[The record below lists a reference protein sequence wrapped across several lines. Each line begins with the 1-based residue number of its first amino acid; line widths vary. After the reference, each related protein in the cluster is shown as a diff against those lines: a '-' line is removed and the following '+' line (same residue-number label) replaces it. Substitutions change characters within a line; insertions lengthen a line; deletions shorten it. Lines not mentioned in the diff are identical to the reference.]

1 METMRLLVLGT
12 GGMAHRHAGS
22 FSAIEGVGVVGGVD
36 VVPERLAA
44 FCAEHKIGRQ
54 FSNLDDALAWGE
66 FDAVAN
72 VTPDRVHHSTTMQAI
87 AARKHVFC
95 EKPLATDALKAM
107 EMTEAIENAGL
118 VGMVN
123 LTYRNSPAL
132 QKGRAMVLAG
142 EIGEVRH
149 VEASHLQSWLVGK
162 AWGDW
167 KSESKWLWRLSKKH
181 GSNGALGDIGIHIVD
196 FASYGSGLEVAHV
209 FGRLKT
215 FDKAPGD
222 KIGEYDLD
230 ANDCFAMSVD
240 FNNGAIGTIQASRT
254 AAGQL
259 DQLRLR
265 VYGDKGAIEMIYDT
279 GVSMLRACLGPDL
292 DTALWRDISV
302 DPVETNYQ
310 RFAAAV
316 RARKTQEPSFRRAA
330 NIQKVLDQAQV
341 SDRERRE
348 ATVF

>member
-1 METMRLLVLGT
+1 MRLLILGT
-12 GGMAHRHAGS
+12 GGMANQHAKN
-22 FSAIEGVGVVGGVD
+22 FSAIDGVAVVAGVD
-36 VVPERLAA
+36 VVAERLAA
-44 FCAEHKIGRQ
+44 FSAEHRIGKR
-54 FSNLDDALAWGE
+54 FSSLDEALAWGE

-72 VTPDRVHHSTTMQAI
+72 VTPDAIHHPTTMQAI

-95 EKPLATDALKAM
+95 EKPLATDAAKAM
-107 EMTEAIENAGL
+107 EMTDAVEKAGL

-123 LTYRNSPAL
+123 FTYRNSPAL
-132 QKGRAMVLAG
+132 QKGRQIVLAG
-142 EIGEVRH
+142 DLGAVRH

-167 KSESKWLWRLSKKH
+167 KTESKWLWRLSKKH

-196 FASYGSGLEVAHV
+196 FASYGSGLDVAHV

-215 FDKAPGD
+215 FDKAPGN

-230 ANDCFAMSVD
+230 ANDGFTMNVD
-240 FNNGAIGTIQASRT
+240 FSNGAIGTIQASRT

-265 VYGDKGAIEMIYDT
+265 IYGARGSLEIIYDT
-279 GVSMLRACLGPDL
+279 GKSSLRACLATDV
-292 DTALWRDISV
+292 DTATWREIAF

-310 RFAAAV
+310 RFVTAF
-316 RARKTQEPSFRRAA
+316 RTGKTLEPSFRRAA
-330 NIQKVLDQAQV
+330 SIQKVLDQAQI
-341 SDRERRE
+341 SDREHRD
-348 ATVF
+348 ASVSQ